1 MLSDSAIGNEM
12 PTITPSDAAA
22 TSPAAAAFYSSD
34 HYTLIRETSDLT
46 PRAPSPVAPSILP
59 ELGSATDGEERS
71 LHQLLLDEVESVH
84 RLYKVVSDAGCDIVF
99 YDETGQLAGRYGK
112 SRFEGHRLP
121 ARRPPAPMSPL
132 ASPIFNADGC
142 FVGSLDLASAG
153 SDCTG
158 PAAVLMQR
166 LVRSTAHAVEERAFR
181 KRHAREWIVAL
192 APLDEADCGVLLAVD
207 RNHRVVGADRRA
219 RAAMLANDR
228 DASATAF
235 WSLFEK
241 NATIFGHSH
250 AEDKPVLLTRIGAA
264 EPWPALITPPTSDC
278 PRTPVQLD
286 LHARPRLDLVG
297 CFRAPANIAPS
308 RGGLAPGALRRV
320 REYITGHLAENIRL
334 EALAEVAD
342 LSRCYFARAFKQS
355 VGTSPHAY
363 MMQERL
369 ERAKR
374 LLAETNLSLGQVA
387 LDSGFSDQSH
397 FSSCFRRHSGVSP
410 RSFRRSRR

>member
-1 MLSDSAIGNEM
+1 MLSDSAMGNEM
-12 PTITPSDAAA
+12 PTITPGEVAAS
-22 TSPAAAAFYSSD
+22 SPAAAAFYSSD
-34 HYTLIRETSDLT
+34 HYTRIRKTSDLT
-46 PRAPSPVAPSILP
+46 PPTPSPVAPSILP
-59 ELGSATDGEERS
+59 ELWQAADGEGRS
-71 LHQLLLDEVESVH
+71 LHQLLLDEVESLH
-84 RLYKVVSDAGCDIVF
+84 RLYKVVSDAGCDILF
-99 YDETGQLAGRYGK
+99 YDEGGQLAGRYGK
-112 SRFEGHRLP
+112 SRFEGHCLP
-121 ARRPPAPMSPL
+121 AGCPPAPMSPL
-132 ASPIFNADGC
+132 ASPIFNADGG

-158 PAAVLMQR
+158 PAAALMQR

-181 KRHAREWIVAL
+181 KRYAREWIVAL
-192 APLDEADCGVLLAVD
+192 APLDEAGCGVLLAVD
-207 RNHRVVGADRRA
+207 RNHWVVGADRRA
-219 RAAMLANDR
+219 RAALLVNDS

-241 NATIFGHSH
+241 NVTIFGHSL
-250 AEDKPVLLTRIGAA
+250 AEDKSVVLTKIGGAD
-264 EPWPALITPPTSDC
+264 PWPALVTPPMSDC
-278 PRTPVQLD
+278 PRTPSQLD
-286 LHARPRLDLVG
+286 LHARPRFDLVG
-297 CFRAPANIAPS
+297 CFRASANIPPS

-320 REYITGHLAENIRL
+320 REYIDGHFTENIRL

-363 MMQERL
+363 MMQQRL

-374 LLAETNLSLGQVA
+374 LLAETDLSLGQVA

-397 FSSCFRRHSGVSP
+397 FSSCFRRHFGVSP